1 MTANVS
7 LVVVIEIA
15 LKAIANPAM
24 QVMGWHQEGGDSFYL
39 LASPDGSAP
48 ATHAYLR
55 AQGRVDVGD
64 FLDAIAAGNWPDTPP
79 SFILSDAGVSTW
91 DDLGLT
97 AQYRA
102 ALTAGITV
110 DVMTEAQLAAAGLDY
125 AAHATSVLDG
135 LGLREIAS
143 ATP

>member
-7 LVVVIEIA
+7 LVVVVTVA

-24 QVMGWHQEGGDSFYL
+24 QAMGWHQEGGDSFYL
-39 LASPDGSAP
+39 LASSDGEAP

-55 AQGRVDVGD
+55 AQGRVEVGD
-64 FLDAIAAGNWPDTPP
+64 FLRAIAVGNWPDTPP
-79 SFILSDAGVSTW
+79 SFITAGAQVVSW

-102 ALTAGITV
+102 ALTAGMTV
-110 DVMTEAQLAAAGLDY
+110 DVMTETQLAAAGLDY
-125 AAHATSVLDG
+125 AAHAASVLDE
-135 LGLREIAS
+135 LGLQEIA
-143 ATP
+143 AGNI